1 MNLKF
6 QIQVHKYTNTNSIIQ
21 VSGAFVT
28 LRVFRVFRIF
38 KFSRHSQVCQNNAF
52 FKANGFRFH
61 PEFTFMSY
69 FAGPQNPRLHAAGD
83 NLTDQV
89 TMILEICSFYY
100 FCFLNVEK
108 KKNHKI
114 FENSPRNSFLKRIV

>member
-1 MNLKF
+1 MMNLKF

-38 KFSRHSQVCQNNAF
+38 KFSRHSQVCQNSNAF
-52 FKANGFRFH
+52 FKADVFRFH

-69 FAGPQNPRLHAAGD
+69 FAGPQNPRLYATGEH
-83 NLTDQV
+83 LTDQV
-89 TMILEICSFYY
+89 QIILEICSFYY
-100 FCFLNVEK
+100 FCFFNVQK
-108 KKNHKI
+108 KKK
-114 FENSPRNSFLKRIV
+114 S